1 MAANPQTRAGGATP
15 SFTVLPM
22 LTHFTRAA
30 GTKSAI
36 DNLDAILRG
45 GVIHGAT
52 RFIRGRRPVVC
63 LFDATVGEL
72 GQLLAR
78 SNRRRYEPF
87 GVALD
92 KRYAFAMGA
101 RPVLYMPWREARLIL
116 AEEEWWRVATID
128 LDRNPPIDWSF
139 EREWRVA
146 GDLPLPVRTAVAL
159 VESWRDADE
168 LYDRFDGSPPCAGV
182 IPIKDLPGFA

>member
-1 MAANPQTRAGGATP
+1 MKLSGGGDARELAAI
-15 SFTVLPM
+15 PM

-36 DNLDAILRG
+36 DNLEAILRA
-45 GVIHGAT
+45 GVIRGAT
-52 RFIRGRRPVVC
+52 RLIRGKRPVVC
-63 LFDATVGEL
+63 LFDATISEL
-72 GQLLAR
+72 GRLLVR
-78 SNRRRYEPF
+78 SSRRRYEPF

-116 AEEEWWRVATID
+116 AEEEWWRVAAID
-128 LDRNPPIDWSF
+128 LERNPPIDWSF

-146 GDLPLPVRTAVAL
+146 GDLPLPARAAVAL
-159 VESWRDADE
+159 VENWRDADE
-168 LYDRFDGSPPCAGV
+168 LYDRFDGYPPCAGV